1 MKVSKIGI
9 LLNLTQAN
17 YLNLLIFFSQMIL
30 IQNSVIT
37 ELYKFNINSIIKSK
51 YKPNNENTKSDDN
64 SLSTSKN
71 KKTRRYSSKPNHKDV
86 KSYFSKNNVYND
98 VYLKNENN
106 KEKPSSNGLNLED
119 ILITETGRNYLKT
132 TTSNVTEETSN
143 RGGVVFKKGFSP
155 TNVSVSSSK
164 MSRISNKNYKSFL
177 DRNIKIKQAEN
188 NKINHTVF
196 KIAISDTNKKHK
208 RVDNTCQTEVSDSDN
223 RIILTSEHK

>member
-1 MKVSKIGI
+1 M
-9 LLNLTQAN
+9 
-17 YLNLLIFFSQMIL
+17 
-30 IQNSVIT
+30 
-37 ELYKFNINSIIKSK
+37 
-51 YKPNNENTKSDDN
+51 
-64 SLSTSKN
+64 
-71 KKTRRYSSKPNHKDV
+71 
-86 KSYFSKNNVYND
+86 
-98 VYLKNENN
+98 YLKNENN